1 MRKEYVKPVMQ
12 GECFAA
18 NEYVSACWY
27 GQCNVS
33 GEVYVDN
40 NANRQY
46 DEDVDTYKYTNT
58 ACKEQFAITGIDN
71 GFDEA
76 GQLVNAFVVGE
87 HTEWVQHGYWEIG
100 GMKFP
105 IPGKG
110 EWVTQTEVT
119 PVYHFGTQHVSTIDS
134 IQKDKQRPNHS

>member
-1 MRKEYVKPVMQ
+1 MRKEYVKPIMQ
-12 GECFAA
+12 GEYFAA

-33 GEVYVDN
+33 GKVYVDSN
-40 NANRQY
+40 GNRKY
-46 DEDVDTYKYTNT
+46 DDGVDSYKYTND
-58 ACKEQFAITGIDN
+58 ACKEQFEITGIDN

-87 HTEWVQHGYWEIG
+87 HSKWVQTGYVEIFG
-100 GMKFP
+100 HKVP
-105 IPGKG
+105 TG
-110 EWVTQTEVT
+110 EWVTETEVT